1 MHGYRMIEITIGTLE
16 EKIIKLLQKTYPI
29 TTFEIAQKLRVSRKE
44 TEWILKKFQIIGI
57 VKLEPLPDITY
68 VRLLRNDFQFVG
80 PKQQRRIMK
89 QTSENKKEENGNYDG
104 IMYT

>member
-1 MHGYRMIEITIGTLE
+1 MIEITIGSLE
-16 EKIIKLLQKTYPI
+16 EHIIKLLRTTYPI
-29 TTFEIAQKLRVSRKE
+29 TIAEISQKLRVSRRE
-44 TEWILKKFQIIGI
+44 IEWILHKFQIKGI

-89 QTSENKKEENGNYDG
+89 QSTDATKEENGGYEG
-104 IMYT
+104 IMYS